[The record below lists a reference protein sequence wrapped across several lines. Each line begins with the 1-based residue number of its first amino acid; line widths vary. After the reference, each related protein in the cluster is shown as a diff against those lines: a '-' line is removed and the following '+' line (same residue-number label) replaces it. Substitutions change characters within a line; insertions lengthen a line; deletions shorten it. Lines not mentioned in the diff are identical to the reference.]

1 MKQSSVRLFAVTSL
15 FAGLLA
21 GCAGMESAT
30 ESADNFP
37 SDIAAKAELIAVT
50 TRKAASDP
58 RKEPYFGPERSEP
71 SIVRIGLTSPYRA
84 GRFSLA
90 ATGLADWRISN
101 IEPVPVLTAGLSP
114 DGSDRRDV
122 LLYVHGFNETF
133 ESAALDAARLSDAL
147 KFRGNTVLFSWPS
160 RNSVLGY
167 MSDRESAAFS
177 RDALDDTLDDLLS
190 SPNVGRVNIVAHS
203 MGGMLTVEALR
214 QVHARNKGYMS
225 RFGAIVFA
233 APDIDV
239 DSFSGSVRRLGSLSR
254 QMTVISA
261 TDDRALAISASLA
274 GGRRVGRVEKT
285 ALEKLGLT
293 VVDASG
299 LSGGLLRHDQFLNDA
314 SVQKVVGE
322 AIRNAKGGPGAL
334 APSPVPIFEASP
346 PPVTSE
352 PLAAPIAAP
361 APAEPPPATVPPGP
375 ISSVPVSPAPAQPLA
390 SAQ

>member
-1 MKQSSVRLFAVTSL
+1 MKQTSLRLCAVTSL

-21 GCAGMESAT
+21 GCAGMESVS

-37 SDIAAKAELIAVT
+37 SDIAAKAELFAVT
-50 TRKAASDP
+50 TRKTAADP
-58 RKEPYFGPERSEP
+58 RKEPYFGPERSDP
-71 SIVRIGLTSPYRA
+71 SIVRVGLTSPYRA

-90 ATGLADWRISN
+90 ATGLADWRIKSV
-101 IEPVPVLTAGLSP
+101 EPVQVLTAGLSP
-114 DGSDRRDV
+114 DASDRRDV

-133 ESAALDAARLSDAL
+133 ESATLDAARLSDAL

-160 RNSVLGY
+160 RNSVLAY
-167 MSDRESAAFS
+167 MSDRESASFS

-190 SPNVGRVNIVAHS
+190 SPNVGRVHIVAHS
-203 MGGMLTVEALR
+203 MGAMLTVEALR

-239 DSFSGSVRRLGSLSR
+239 DGFSASVRRMGSLTR

-261 TDDRALAISASLA
+261 KDDRALAISASLA
-274 GGRRVGRVEKT
+274 GGRRVGRLDK
-285 ALEKLGLT
+285 ASLEQLGIK
-293 VVDASG
+293 VVDSSG
-299 LSGGLLRHDQFLNDA
+299 LGGMLGHDSFLNNA

-322 AIRNAKGGPGAL
+322 AIRDARTGTD
-334 APSPVPIFEASP
+334 APSSVPVFEQSP
-346 PPVTSE
+346 PPVTQE
-352 PLAAPIAAP
+352 PLPAMPPAAAPVPMTP
-361 APAEPPPATVPPGP
+361 APATPPGP
-375 ISSVPVSPAPAQPLA
+375 ISSAPASPAPAQPSA